1 MSSSIKSLRRPF
13 KVLLDTGI
21 SHKHVATLSQ
31 AGHDA
36 VWAGESEDLGDKAIL
51 QRAFDEQRILVT
63 LDKDFGE
70 LAVRENR
77 PHSGII
83 RITAGYLSAEQPSL
97 IVETLSQYGDQLLA
111 GSIIT
116 LEKGRPVRIRQT

>member
-1 MSSSIKSLRRPF
+1 MRRPF

-21 SHKHVATLSQ
+21 SHKQVATLAQ

-36 VWAGESEDLGDKAIL
+36 VWAGEPEDLGDKAIL

-77 PHSGII
+77 PHCGII
-83 RITAGYLSAEQPSL
+83 RITAGYLSVEQPSV
-97 IVETLSQYGDQLLA
+97 IIETLSQYGDQLLA
-111 GSIIT
+111 GAIIT